1 MLVWWI
7 IGSSWMC
14 VNYKVDKVKNGSSRL
29 IVHVVVQIFF
39 REKITKQNK
48 QKVK

>member
-14 VNYKVDKVKNGSSRL
+14 VNYKVDKVKM
-29 IVHVVVQIFF
+29 HVVQIFL
-39 REKITKQNK
+39 REKITQQNK